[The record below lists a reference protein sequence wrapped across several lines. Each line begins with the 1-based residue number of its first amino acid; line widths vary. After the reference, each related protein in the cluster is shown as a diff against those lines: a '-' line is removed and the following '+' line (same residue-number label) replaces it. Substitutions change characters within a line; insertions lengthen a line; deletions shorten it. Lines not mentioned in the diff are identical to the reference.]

1 MRRDLPDF
9 FLIPEGQEAIHGR
22 LENWALYL
30 EFKRPSWISP
40 MWKQGLSNSRQ
51 WHAPVL
57 RPIVD
62 SLGGHDM
69 ELAVRGL
76 PKHHRDA
83 IRWAYVYRTPPL
95 KAQRMIGVTAATLL
109 RLVTDGRTML
119 KNRVT
124 K

>member
-9 FLIPEGQEAIHGR
+9 FLIPEGQEAIHGK
-22 LENWALYL
+22 LENWALYV

-40 MWKQGLSNSRQ
+40 TWKGGRSNGRQ
-51 WHAPVL
+51 WHIPVL
-57 RPIVD
+57 RPEVD
-62 SLGGHDM
+62 SLAGHAM

-76 PKHHRDA
+76 PEPHRDA
-83 IRWAYVYRTPPL
+83 IRWAYIYKTPPI
-95 KAQRMIGVTAATLL
+95 KAQRQIGVTQEALL
-109 RLVTDGRTML
+109 RLVIDGRTML